1 MIQLYKTGVIV
12 VLLLFFSYSYA
23 ASTPDELAKLL
34 IQAIEESD
42 LEKYESLIYPASL
55 KLQKERSM
63 EMYKKQMRL
72 RFNRKKPSQY
82 NSYKVN
88 ITDIVNDKDTD
99 LSKRMLRFYENKW
112 AIFPVTPEKRLNI
125 TTTDG
130 DIKKG
135 QWTVPYS
142 SQVLAREKGKWYVIY
157 PSEIKEVE

>member
-12 VLLLFFSYSYA
+12 ILLLFFSYSYA

-34 IQAIEESD
+34 IQAIEESN

-55 KLQKERSM
+55 KLQKERSL

-82 NSYKVN
+82 NSYEVN